1 MTRARRDPLRWY
13 PAAWRARYGD
23 ELRALIEDH
32 AGGDGPRLRERA
44 SLAGHGLVER
54 ARALFLLGPGVP
66 EESRWRG
73 GALLVLIA
81 WAVFMIG
88 GAGFS
93 KSSEHFAASLPAG
106 ARTLPRA
113 AFDVVSVAAVVG
125 GLLVVTG
132 ALLAGPAF
140 VRFVR
145 AGGWASLRGH
155 VTRAV
160 VVTVVLVASTIPL
173 VLWAHDLP
181 AHARN
186 GGSVGYGVAF
196 LAWVALAVTCLA
208 AWTVVAVTVGR
219 HVLLTRRVLRCEA
232 ALALALAVVMVVVT
246 AATATWW
253 GAMAASAPWFL
264 AGTPRGTTGTALDV
278 PLAVA
283 MAVMVAGLAVSTAG
297 ALRIARR

>member
-1 MTRARRDPLRWY
+1 VNRARRDPLRWY

-32 AGGDGPRLRERA
+32 AGADGPRLRERA
-44 SLAGHGLVER
+44 SLARHGLVER
-54 ARALFLLGPGVP
+54 ARAVFLLGPGVP
-66 EESRWRG
+66 KESRWRG
-73 GALLVLIA
+73 GALIVLIA
-81 WAVFMIG
+81 WAVFMVG

-93 KSSEHFAASLPAG
+93 KSSEHFAAALPTG
-106 ARTLPRA
+106 ARTVPTV

-140 VRFVR
+140 ARFLR
-145 AGGWASLRGH
+145 GGGWASLRGH
-155 VTRAV
+155 FTRAV

-173 VLWAHDLP
+173 ALWAHHLP
-181 AHARN
+181 AHSRN

-196 LAWVALAVTCLA
+196 AAWVALGVTCLA
-208 AWTVVAVTVGR
+208 AWTAVAVAVGR
-219 HVLLTRRVLRCEA
+219 QVPLTRRILRCEA
-232 ALALALAVVMVVVT
+232 ALALALALVMVVVT

-253 GAMAASAPWFL
+253 GAMAVSAPWFL
-264 AGTPRGTTGTALDV
+264 AGTPRGTTGTALEL